1 MKSASST
8 PYLENSCCNSE
19 GINTIDYFTSKQSN
33 ILAYNEIVKEYGNII
48 YDSEKIAA
56 ASILFD
62 PLNTKIKY
70 PSIDSGVS
78 EKVIYLAMITYC
90 RFNNNI
96 PINESLRDI
105 CLGKPD
111 EYNPDDSL
119 DEKIKILKREGK
131 NYSVD
136 TFETLMNIVNNRN
149 IISLNLTDDDYSQIE
164 YLRRLIS
171 YNIDNK
177 KATKFQTL
185 LYGLVDTYEIALD
198 KQSKEM
204 KEMKNFLA
212 KQNVALKKEI
222 ISFINTNTKLKNNQK
237 ERVKYLISTI
247 GKFSNKGYN
256 NE

>member
-1 MKSASST
+1 
-8 PYLENSCCNSE
+8 
-19 GINTIDYFTSKQSN
+19 
-33 ILAYNEIVKEYGNII
+33 
-48 YDSEKIAA
+48 
-56 ASILFD
+56 
-62 PLNTKIKY
+62 
-70 PSIDSGVS
+70 
-78 EKVIYLAMITYC
+78 
-90 RFNNNI
+90 
-96 PINESLRDI
+96 
-105 CLGKPD
+105 
-111 EYNPDDSL
+111 
-119 DEKIKILKREGK
+119 
-131 NYSVD
+131 
-136 TFETLMNIVNNRN
+136 MNIVNNRN

-247 GKFSNKGYN
+247 GKFSLTRDTIV
-256 NE
+256 NEEDETTYKVITFIRNTIRNIVKVFPNIIINF